1 MAEDRESK
9 NTPPQPVTRLRRRA
23 EELLG
28 TRGTDV
34 QTVPVADVQRLV
46 HELEVHQ
53 IELELQNE
61 ELRRAQHE
69 LAVSRDRYS
78 DLYDFAPVGY
88 VTLDNRGVIQ
98 QANLTACRL
107 LGVERKLLVSKPL
120 SRFLARDDADTLY
133 RHCQAV
139 CATGATH
146 TCELRLQPQGGTV
159 PVVLR
164 LESTAVTGENGANT
178 RCRTVLL
185 DITANKRAE
194 QALRQAKE
202 EAETANRVKS
212 EFLATM
218 SHELR
223 TPLHVIIG
231 YIDLMIEGE
240 FGLTTE
246 EESRVLRQVRRSAGE
261 LFEYIAAVLDLNRIE
276 TGRMGVE
283 VTEVRMPEL
292 LTEIQTDTQ
301 GLQEQSSLAFTW
313 RADAA
318 LPVLCT
324 DRGKLK
330 VVIKNLLGN
339 AVKFTPA
346 GSITVAAHRRCGGVE
361 ISVTD
366 TGVGIPPEGRAAIF
380 EPFHQLDNS
389 TTRKYEG
396 TGLGLHIVKRLLEL
410 LRGTIEVESEVGRGS
425 TFRVWIPTLQK

>member
-9 NTPPQPVTRLRRRA
+9 NTPPQPVTWLQQRA

-28 TRGTDV
+28 IRGTEV
-34 QTVPVADVQRLV
+34 QTVPVADVQRLM
-46 HELEVHQ
+46 HEIEVHQ
-53 IELELQNE
+53 VELEMQNE
-61 ELRRAQHE
+61 ELRRVQHE
-69 LAVSRDRYS
+69 LAASRDRYS

-88 VTLDNRGVIQ
+88 VTLDNRGGIQ
-98 QANLTACRL
+98 QANLTACGL
-107 LGVERKLLVSKPL
+107 LRVERKLLVGKPL

-139 CATGATH
+139 CTTGATH

-159 PVVLR
+159 PIVLR
-164 LESTAVTGENGANT
+164 LESMAVADENGANT
-178 RCRTVLL
+178 RCRTALL

-194 QALRQAKE
+194 HALLQAKE
-202 EAETANRVKS
+202 EAETSNRVKS

-231 YIDLMIEGE
+231 YLDLMIEGE

-246 EESRVLRQVRRSAGE
+246 EESRVLQQVRRSAGE
-261 LFEYIAAVLDLNRIE
+261 LSEHIAAMLDLNRIE
-276 TGRMGVE
+276 MGQMGVE

-292 LTEIQTDTQ
+292 LTEIQADTQ
-301 GLQEQSSLAFTW
+301 GLQEQSGLAFTW
-313 RADAA
+313 RENAA
-318 LPVLCT
+318 LPVLRT

-339 AVKFTPA
+339 AVKFTPV
-346 GSITVAAHRRCGGVE
+346 GSITVAAHRRNGGVE

-380 EPFHQLDNS
+380 EPFYQLDNS
-389 TTRKYEG
+389 TARKYEG
-396 TGLGLHIVKRLLEL
+396 SGLGLHIVKRLLEL
-410 LRGTIEVESEVGRGS
+410 LQGTIEIESEVGRGS
-425 TFRVWIPTLQK
+425 TFRVWIPPLQK